1 MSSPEAAEVK
11 VYFLDNTNQSF
22 PLSPGTKVKDLV
34 LKICERLE
42 FDNLAEEAC
51 WFGLY
56 ESLSGTGLD
65 RPLSNDDAV
74 DTLIHS
80 WDTDGPNKLVFL
92 VKLFFD
98 AVIESSD
105 QVVQYHR
112 CVGLQ
117 CRSLSFPSRLINP
130 LNAASCTDTS
140 RVSTQS

>member
-1 MSSPEAAEVK
+1 MSFPAAAEVK
-11 VYFLDNTNQSF
+11 VYFLDNTQLSF

-42 FDNLAEEAC
+42 FDNLAEDAC

-56 ESLSGTGLD
+56 ESLGTGLD

-74 DTLIHS
+74 DTLINS
-80 WDTDGPNKLVFL
+80 WEPDGSNKLVFL

-105 QVVQYHR
+105 EVVQYQR
-112 CVGLQ
+112 CVGLYITAFD
-117 CRSLSFPSRLINP
+117 LSYSG
-130 LNAASCTDTS
+130 
-140 RVSTQS
+140 